1 MNLPTKH
8 FNQNGKPE
16 TKLESMLKIPFCV
29 NAEYF
34 CICKL
39 TIPGRNTEDS
49 VKCINTI
56 KITEIRKGLRKY
68 GYVQNSVFSLTG
80 KLF

>member
-16 TKLESMLKIPFCV
+16 TKLESMLKILFCV

-34 CICKL
+34 CICKFS
-39 TIPGRNTEDS
+39 IPWRNTAEGF
-49 VKCINTI
+49 VKCINTM
-56 KITEIRKGLRKY
+56 K
-68 GYVQNSVFSLTG
+68 SVKNFEDTG
-80 KLF
+80 KYRILYLSL